1 MGQCHTLGG
10 IEIPAELFWE
20 DEFDWS
26 PSVGAV
32 EWGLTGAA
40 IIDVAAKQS
49 GRPITLSGDAD
60 RGWIARSVVEAL
72 YALASN
78 PGTPRVLTLA
88 DGRSFDV
95 VFSPAEKPITAT
107 RLGYNAVPSSDWFYK
122 AVTLRLMEI

>member
-1 MGQCHTLGG
+1 MGRSHTLGE
-10 IEIPAELFWE
+10 IEIPAELLWE

-40 IIDVAAKQS
+40 IIDVAAKQT
-49 GRPITLSGDAD
+49 GRPITLTGDSD

-78 PGTPRVLTLA
+78 PGAARVLTLA
-88 DGRSFDV
+88 DGRSFNV
-95 VFSPAEKPITAT
+95 VFSPTEKPITAT
-107 RLGYNAVPSSDWFYK
+107 RVGYNPAPSADWYYK